1 MYNNVKPNSDF
12 YMQLFLS
19 DDDPIR
25 IKICGTEICSYSNK
39 ARLTCMTLIVY
50 SLCWYPLLSCIVSL
64 PLIFEDSCCTL
75 LQLILLQTMNPL
87 YVNLILHTSDMSK
100 KKKSWN
106 LTAFL
111 EIW

>member
-39 ARLTCMTLIVY
+39 ARL
-50 SLCWYPLLSCIVSL
+50 
-64 PLIFEDSCCTL
+64 
-75 LQLILLQTMNPL
+75 
-87 YVNLILHTSDMSK
+87 
-100 KKKSWN
+100 
-106 LTAFL
+106 
-111 EIW
+111 